1 MPPVAVAGH
10 GIALRSGFG
19 SRGQL
24 FAMNAGD
31 EHPHIPEVKMSDDKL
46 AADEAR
52 RIAQHEA
59 VKSEVER
66 DVSDRIVDRATA
78 PTTQGESQ
86 RLEAA
91 AGEMRTN
98 AIREAV
104 STEREVDRARGVAR
118 GSQVLDYLFY
128 ILYALLGI
136 RLVLAL
142 MAANPSA
149 GFVQF
154 IRSVTDPL
162 YAPFR
167 GIVPSPTAEGGYTL
181 ALPIVIALIVYM
193 LVHAAIN
200 GLLRL
205 STQRKTSI

>member
-1 MPPVAVAGH
+1 
-10 GIALRSGFG
+10 
-19 SRGQL
+19 
-24 FAMNAGD
+24 MN
-31 EHPHIPEVKMSDDKL
+31 DDKL

-59 VKSEVER
+59 VKAQVER
-66 DVSDRIVDRATA
+66 DVSQGIVGRATA
-78 PTTQGESQ
+78 PATAGEGQ
-86 RLEAA
+86 RLDAA

-128 ILYALLGI
+128 VLYSLLGI

-142 MAANPSA
+142 MAANTSA
-149 GFVQF
+149 GFVQL
-154 IRSVTDPL
+154 IHTVTDPL

-167 GIVPSPTAEGGYTL
+167 GIVDSPTAEGGYTL

-193 LVHAAIN
+193 LLHAGIN
-200 GLLRL
+200 GLLRIA
-205 STQRKTSI
+205 TQRKTTI